1 VDLSHALGRKDIL
14 LPCARAA
21 LAAGADGL
29 MIEFHPTPDQALSDG
44 FQQLD
49 LDAFLALADGLGRS
63 HCGDFRGRLTAVT
76 ARRALLLMSESGA
89 TPTSSLPSCRG
100 LCLRG

>member
-1 VDLSHALGRKDIL
+1 MIVDVSHALGRQDII

-29 MIEFHPTPDQALSDG
+29 MIETHPSPDQALSDG

-49 LDAFLALADGLGRS
+49 LDELADLISRPRAGRR
-63 HCGDFRGRLTAVT
+63 RGQAGV
-76 ARRALLLMSESGA
+76 ARGA
-89 TPTSSLPSCRG
+89 RMEE
-100 LCLRG
+100 RR